1 MSKFIQP
8 VSMVVT
14 KEQYER
20 DLRQPLLDMGYEEL
34 SIWNEF
40 DIYPIVTNNEIDRL
54 GYLGRVKEDRAKY
67 YDRHFIDHY
76 NPKLFLAIAAMTN
89 KELGI
94 VGEWWKCIDGNL
106 RCFTNERMYKCQ
118 KYTFSA
124 TPDFIDDE
132 GDLNGY
138 YHIDVHMTNFKKATL
153 QEIVAE
159 FSISKPNPTTD
170 TISIPSDSIESL
182 NNLLDMPKDTLNN
195 ELINA
200 VQGLLSLAHS
210 YYNDEDIT
218 RGNECMNSISRLINN
233 LDLE

>member
-14 KEQYER
+14 EEQYER
-20 DLRQPLLDMGYEEL
+20 DLRQPLLDMGYDEGIL
-34 SIWNEF
+34 GDFRTFPVLITSFKSNGV
-40 DIYPIVTNNEIDRL
+40 VTNVAIDFIAN
-54 GYLGRVKEDRAKY
+54 KDY
-67 YDRHFIDHY
+67 YFIDHY

-89 KELGI
+89 QELGI
-94 VGEWWKCIDGNL
+94 VGEWWKCI
-106 RCFTNERMYKCQ
+106 TNWSEYFALNKLYKGEQ
-118 KYTFSA
+118 FSGG
-124 TPDFIDDE
+124 TPDFIDEE
-132 GDLNGY
+132 GKLNGY
-138 YHIDVHMTNFKKATL
+138 ISTETHLLNFTKATL
-153 QEIVAE
+153 QELVAE

-170 TISIPSDSIESL
+170 TISIPSDSIKSL
-182 NNLLDMPKDTLNN
+182 DNLLDMPKDTLNN

>member
-20 DLRQPLLDMGYEEL
+20 DLRKPLLDMGYEEGIL
-34 SIWNEF
+34 GDFRTFPVLITSFKNNSV
-40 DIYPIVTNNEIDRL
+40 VTNVAIDFIAN
-54 GYLGRVKEDRAKY
+54 KDY
-67 YDRHFIDHY
+67 YFIDHY

-89 KELGI
+89 ESYGI
-94 VGEWWKCIDGNL
+94 IGEWWRCVEDGCENFDLNKLYISQKPLNEMFALIDKYGNGNGYWGENL
-106 RCFTNERMYKCQ
+106 RYFT
-118 KYTFSA
+118 
-124 TPDFIDDE
+124 
-132 GDLNGY
+132 
-138 YHIDVHMTNFKKATL
+138 KATL
-153 QEIVAE
+153 QELVAE
-159 FSISKPNPTTD
+159 FTISKPNPTTD
-170 TISIPSDSIESL
+170 TISIPSDSIKSL